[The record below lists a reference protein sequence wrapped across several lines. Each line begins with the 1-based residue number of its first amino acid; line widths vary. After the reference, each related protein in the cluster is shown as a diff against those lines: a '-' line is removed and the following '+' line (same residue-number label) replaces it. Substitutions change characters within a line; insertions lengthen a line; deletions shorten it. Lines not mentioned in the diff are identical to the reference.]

1 MLDFTE
7 WLMSTNEKL
16 VSKHLTNQRDQAS
29 GGVRVLRHR
38 TVTGM
43 KTKSK
48 IFLLIETKRCLV
60 HSISDAVKH
69 RLKNETRPK
78 RCNGDKNCKD
88 VVK

>member
-1 MLDFTE
+1 MLDFKE

-16 VSKHLTNQRDQAS
+16 VFQHLTNQRDRALS
-29 GGVRVLRHR
+29 GVRVLRHR

-69 RLKNETRPK
+69 RLRNDKESPK
-78 RCNGDKNCKD
+78 SE
-88 VVK
+88 VF